1 MNWVDLVILALGVS
15 SAVNGYFRGGARQL
29 LSYAGF
35 WLGLFLGA
43 AIAPS
48 IARQV
53 IGGFAQVLVTIFVVF
68 GAASLLS
75 SLGTVIVTRIWG
87 QLRRMRLGPAD
98 SLFGSGISLVAALFG
113 IWMLGHMFARIPIDP
128 ISSAVNQSRILKT
141 LNAALPPAPAVFSEI
156 RQLFASAGFPDVF
169 AELEPEPAPDAPL
182 PSDPEVQ
189 AAVRAARAS
198 TVKIVGE
205 GCGGIQT
212 GSGFVAGLGLV
223 VTNAHVVSGIDR
235 PFVEDR
241 NGRHQSTPVF
251 FDPDFDMA
259 LLRTSGLS
267 GDPLPIRGGEVERG
281 HEGAALGFPRGGGFR
296 ASAGVVLDGFQAVGR
311 DIYGRNLSERPVYQ
325 MKAEIQ
331 PGNSGGPFVDVEGQV
346 TGVMFSASVTRGDI
360 AYGLQSP
367 AVSERVRRNSGNQA
381 ADTGPCAR

>member
-1 MNWVDLVILALGVS
+1 VNWIDLVIIALAVS

-35 WLGLFLGA
+35 WIGLLLGA

-48 IARQV
+48 IAKQV
-53 IGGFAQVLVTIFVVF
+53 TGAFPQVLVTIFVVF

-75 SLGTVIVTRIWG
+75 SFGTVIGTRIWG
-87 QLRRMRLGPAD
+87 QLRRLRLGAAD
-98 SLFGSGISLVAALFG
+98 SLFGSGISLVAALLG
-113 IWMLGHMFARIPIDP
+113 IWMLGHMFARVPIDP
-128 ISSAVNQSRILKT
+128 ISSAVNQSRIMKA
-141 LNAALPPAPAVFSEI
+141 LNGALPPAPAVFSEI

-182 PSDPEVQ
+182 PADPKVQ
-189 AAVRAARAS
+189 AAVNAARAS

-212 GSGFVAGLGLV
+212 GSGFVAGEGLV

-241 NGRHQSTPVF
+241 NGRHRSTPVF
-251 FDPDFDMA
+251 FDPDFDLA

-267 GDPLPIRGGEVERG
+267 GDPLPIRGSDVGRG
-281 HEGAALGFPRGGGFR
+281 HEGAALGFPGGGSFR
-296 ASAGVVLDGFQAVGR
+296 ASAGVILDSFQAVGR
-311 DIYGRNLSERPVYQ
+311 DIYGRRLTERPVYQ
-325 MKAEIQ
+325 IRSEIH
-331 PGNSGGPFVDVEGQV
+331 PGNSGGPFVDVDGQV
-346 TGVMFSASVTRGDI
+346 TGVMFSASATRSDV

-367 AVSERVRRNSGNQA
+367 EVGQRVRQNAGNPQT
-381 ADTGPCAR
+381 DTGPCAR

>member
-1 MNWVDLVILALGVS
+1 VNWVDLLIIVLAIT

-48 IARQV
+48 IAKQISGAFPQV
-53 IGGFAQVLVTIFVVF
+53 IVTILVVF

-75 SLGTVIVTRIWG
+75 TVGTFIGTRIWG
-87 QLRRMRLGPAD
+87 QLKRMRLDVAD
-98 SLFGSGISLVAALFG
+98 SLFGSGVSLVAALFG

-128 ISSAVNQSRILKT
+128 ISSALNQSRIMKA
-141 LNAALPPAPAVFSEI
+141 LNGALPPAPAVFSEI

-169 AELEPEPAPDAPL
+169 AELEPEAAPDAPF
-182 PSDPEVQ
+182 PSDPKVQ
-189 AAVRAARAS
+189 AAVSAARAS

-212 GSGFVAGLGLV
+212 GSGFVAGQGLV

-241 NGRHQSTPVF
+241 NGRHRATPVF
-251 FDPDFDMA
+251 FDPDFDLA

-267 GDPLPIRGGEVERG
+267 GSPLPIRGSEVQRG
-281 HEGAALGFPRGGGFR
+281 HEGAALGFPGGGSFR

-311 DIYGRNLSERPVYQ
+311 DIYGRRLSERPVYQ
-325 MKAEIQ
+325 IRAEIQ
-331 PGNSGGPFVDVEGQV
+331 PGNSGGPFVDVDGQV
-346 TGVMFSASVTRGDI
+346 TGVMFSASVTRSDI

-367 AVSERVRRNSGNQA
+367 EVGDRVRQNAGNAQ
-381 ADTGPCAR
+381 ADTGTCAR

>member
-1 MNWVDLVILALGVS
+1 MNSIDLVILALAVS

-48 IARQV
+48 IAKQV
-53 IGGFAQVLVTIFVVF
+53 TGAFPQVLVTIFVVF

-75 SLGTVIVTRIWG
+75 SIGTVIGTRIWG
-87 QLRRMRLGPAD
+87 QLRRMRLAVAD
-98 SLFGSGISLVAALFG
+98 SLFGSGISLLAALFG
-113 IWMLGHMFARIPIDP
+113 IWMLGHMFARVPIDP
-128 ISSAVNQSRILKT
+128 ISSAVNQSRIMKA
-141 LNAALPPAPAVFSEI
+141 LNGALPPAPAVFSEI

-182 PSDPEVQ
+182 PADPKVQ
-189 AAVRAARAS
+189 ATVNAARAS

-212 GSGFVAGLGLV
+212 GSGFVAGEGLV

-241 NGRHQSTPVF
+241 NGRHPSTPIF
-251 FDPDFDMA
+251 FDPDFDLA

-267 GDPLPIRGGEVERG
+267 GDPLPIRGSDVGRG
-281 HEGAALGFPRGGGFR
+281 HEGAALGFPGGGSFR
-296 ASAGVVLDGFQAVGR
+296 ASAGVVLDRFQAVGR
-311 DIYGRNLSERPVYQ
+311 DIYGRRLTERPVYQ
-325 MKAEIQ
+325 IRSEIH

-346 TGVMFSASVTRGDI
+346 TGVMFSASATRSDV

-367 AVSERVRRNSGNQA
+367 EVGQRVRQNAGNPQ